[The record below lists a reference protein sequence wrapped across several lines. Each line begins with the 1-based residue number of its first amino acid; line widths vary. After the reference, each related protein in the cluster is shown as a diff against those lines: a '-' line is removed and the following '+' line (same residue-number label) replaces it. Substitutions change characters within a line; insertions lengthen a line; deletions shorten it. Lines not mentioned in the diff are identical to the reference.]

1 MSPRSTAPGSA
12 VVGAAPAVAV
22 GWGEGVGEG
31 PTGAGTPTRADALVG
46 LGVAFGTVGTVGG
59 PTDDGVPTR
68 RKSGAGV
75 GFGAAELGF
84 VDSGGTGRSTPP
96 TCGGLCAG
104 FGAGG
109 LGRSSA
115 DRVGCAAWATPDAGP
130 SASAAKSVSS
140 QNVPMTATTAHA
152 RRHRAAAAE
161 YVRPGIVAQSRPAGR
176 AAWSRSGVEIVEER
190 CIRAEPRSF
199 GESSFR
205 GQGRSGAACAPRG
218 PSPVVPAPSCRR
230 PGSLSRPRC
239 VCLRRRRLPDAL
251 PRRMVDRWMER
262 S

>member
-59 PTDDGVPTR
+59 PADDGVPTR

-75 GFGAAELGF
+75 GFGAAELGR

-96 TCGGLCAG
+96 ACGGLGAG

-115 DRVGCAAWATPDAGP
+115 DRVGRVGCAAWATPDAGP

-152 RRHRAAAAE
+152 RQHRPAAAE
-161 YVRPGIVAQSRPAGR
+161 YVRPGIVAQSRPAGG
-176 AAWSRSGVEIVEER
+176 AAWSRSGVEVVEER
-190 CIRAEPRSF
+190 CIRAEPRFF

-205 GQGRSGAACAPRG
+205 GRSRSGAACAPRG

-230 PGSLSRPRC
+230 PGSPSRPRRG
-239 VCLRRRRLPDAL
+239 CLRRRRLPAAL
-251 PRRMVDRWMER
+251 AA
-262 S
+262 